1 MERIQGE
8 HILACLSSA
17 PSNAKIIQT
26 AAEMASAF
34 QGNFTALYIET
45 PEFETTSE
53 EDKKRLRANI
63 RLAKQLGASV
73 ETVCGEDVAFQ
84 IAEFAR
90 LSGVT
95 RIVLGRSSA
104 AKKGYFAK
112 PALTDRLIAS
122 APNVEI
128 YIIPDS
134 AVRLKYQEQKKKE
147 LGGFRLK
154 DALFTAALLFAATL
168 LGWLFSMHGFSDANI
183 ITVYILGV
191 LLISVVTAKRFF
203 SFTASA
209 LSVFLFNFFF
219 TDPRFTFMA
228 SDKDYPITFLVM
240 FLAAFISSSLAVKL
254 KEHAKQSAQAAF
266 RTRILFDTNQILQ
279 QAGSREEIFQT
290 AASQLIKLMERGV
303 IVYPETEGRLGKPE
317 YYSVPGT
324 DTLPIQGDPQAAEWV
339 FYHNRHAGAGTERFS
354 NLPHQYLAIRSNHRV
369 YGVFGIEMGEK
380 PMEGFENDIL
390 LSILG
395 ECALALENE
404 KNAREKEEAAI
415 LAKNEQLR
423 ANLLRTLSHD
433 LRTPLTSISGNASNL
448 LSNGERFSEEEKQSL
463 YLDIYDDSLWLINL
477 VENLLSVSRMEQ
489 GTMKLNQSAQLMD
502 EVVEEAL
509 RHVNRKSVEH
519 RITVEYGEELLLA
532 RMDGK
537 LIVQVLINIVDN
549 AIKYTPKGSEIRIRA
564 RRDKDKITVEIA
576 DNGPGIPDEKKKQ
589 VFEMFYSGANK
600 VADSR
605 RSLGLGLSLCKSIVN
620 AHGGTIA
627 VTDNTPQ
634 GAIFTFTLPA
644 GEVELHE

>member
-17 PSNAKIIQT
+17 PSNARIIRT
-26 AAEMASAF
+26 AAEMAAAF

-45 PEFETTSE
+45 PEFETSGE
-53 EDKKRLRANI
+53 EDKKRLRDNI

-73 ETVCGEDVAFQ
+73 VTVCGEDVAFQ
-84 IAEFAR
+84 IGEFAR

-95 RIVLGRSSA
+95 KIVLGRSSA
-104 AKKGYFAK
+104 ARKGLFAR
-112 PALTDRLIAS
+112 PALTERLIAS
-122 APNVEI
+122 APSVEI

-134 AVRLKYQEQKKKE
+134 AVRLKYREPRKRE
-147 LGGFRLK
+147 IEGLRLT
-154 DALFTAALLFAATL
+154 DAVFTGALLFAATI
-168 LGWLFSMHGFSDANI
+168 LGGLFSRMGFSDANI

-191 LLISVVTAKRFF
+191 LLISVVTATRFF
-203 SFTASA
+203 SFAASG

-219 TDPRFTFMA
+219 TEPRFTFQA

-240 FLAAFISSSLAVKL
+240 FVAAFISSSLAVKL
-254 KEHAKQSAQAAF
+254 KEHARQSAQAAF

-279 QAGSREEIFQT
+279 QARTRKEIYQT
-290 AASQLIKLMERGV
+290 LAKQLLKLMEREV
-303 IVYPETEGRLGKPE
+303 IIYPESAGTMGEPE
-317 YYSVPGT
+317 YYSLPGADTPPVPG
-324 DTLPIQGDPQAAEWV
+324 DREAAEWV
-339 FYHNRHAGAGTERFS
+339 FRNNKHAGAGTDRFS
-354 NLPHQYLAIRSNHRV
+354 GLSHQYLAIRNSDRV
-369 YGVFGIEMGEK
+369 YGVVGIESEK
-380 PMEGFENDIL
+380 KPLDGFENSIL

-448 LSNGERFSEEEKQSL
+448 LSNGDQFSREEKQSL
-463 YLDIYDDSLWLINL
+463 YLDIYDDSMWLINL

-489 GTMKLNQSAQLMD
+489 GTMKLNLSAQLMD
-502 EVVEEAL
+502 EVIEEAL

-519 RITVEYGEELLLA
+519 QITVEYGEEILLA

-537 LIVQVLINIVDN
+537 LIVQVVINIVDN
-549 AIKYTPKGSEIRIRA
+549 AIKYTPKGSTIRIRA
-564 RRDKDKITVEIA
+564 DRRGQEIVVEIA
-576 DNGPGIPDEKKKQ
+576 DNGLGIPDEKKKQ
-589 VFEMFYSGANK
+589 VFEMFYSGASK

-605 RSLGLGLSLCKSIVN
+605 RSLGLGLSLCKSIIN
-620 AHGGTIA
+620 AHGGKIT
-627 VTDNTPQ
+627 VTDNVPQ
-634 GAIFTFTLPA
+634 GAVFTFTLPA